1 MRREKGE
8 KTDGLMKRWGWQQLM
23 LSSQTLYT
31 LYPVRTDSFIISAF
45 IRFLYAAGSWEF
57 LYRPLFPSQ
66 QDIKLQESGQASI
79 SPASLVSLFL
89 KKV

>member
-1 MRREKGE
+1 M
-8 KTDGLMKRWGWQQLM
+8 GWQQLM

-31 LYPVRTDSFIISAF
+31 LYPVRTDSFMISAF
-45 IRFLYAAGSWEF
+45 IRFLYTAGSWDF

-79 SPASLVSLFL
+79 SPVSLVSLFL

>member
-1 MRREKGE
+1 MRREKGGE
-8 KTDGLMKRWGWQQLM
+8 NRRADETMGWQQLL

-31 LYPVRTDSFIISAF
+31 LYPVRTDSFMISAF
-45 IRFLYAAGSWEF
+45 IRFLYTAGSWDF

-79 SPASLVSLFL
+79 SPVSLVSLFL